1 MDKEKRDLLVEAY
14 LGRIVDSMPNDL
26 LVNYARA
33 NLYDALDDYDD
44 AELVEEISAHYPDLL
59 ED

>member
-14 LGRIVDSMPNDL
+14 LDRIVDSMPNDL